1 MNLIYLLL
9 RSSGKI
15 LAIAIFSGFVSGAC
29 NAQLIALINSAV
41 NKNSNMSFLF
51 WSFVVCSLLM
61 VLSRLISG
69 QLLVSLSQKMILE
82 TRLMLSR
89 QILSAPLRYLEELGA
104 SGLLACLTEDVQ
116 SIASAVSFIPSFSI
130 AIAII
135 VGCFTYLIWLDRIT
149 FLAVITFLA
158 IGIFSYQAL
167 SSRTDK
173 YFNFAREEQDKL
185 FYHFRTITEGIKELK
200 LHSQRRDVFF
210 SEELQITVA
219 NSKKYNLQAM
229 TLFNIALA
237 WNQLLIFVVIGI
249 VIFALPKVIDIRAE
263 VMSGYALTSIF
274 IVSPLDTIVSI
285 LPMLSKASIALKKIE
300 YFSLTL
306 GSRSEGNFAFLQQA
320 KSSWQKLELIG
331 VTHAYHREKEDSSF
345 TLGPINLTFSPQELI
360 FLVGGNGS
368 GKSTLAKLLVG
379 LYFPEDGEILVDG
392 QTIDENNREWYRQ
405 QFSVV
410 FSDFYLFNKLLGLKS
425 SNLDLKTKEYL
436 IKLQLDHKVEVKD
449 GVFST
454 TALSQGQRKR
464 LALLTTYL
472 EDRPFYVFDEWASD
486 QDPIFKE
493 IFYTQLLQD
502 LKKRGKTI
510 LVISHDDRYFHLAD
524 RIVTLD
530 YGQIATHKQLLL
542 EN

>member
-1 MNLIYLLL
+1 MNLIYFLL

-15 LAIAIFSGFVSGAC
+15 LAIAIFAGLVSGAC

-41 NKNSNMSFLF
+41 NQNSNMSFLF
-51 WSFVVCSLLM
+51 WSFVICSLLM

-69 QLLVSLSQKMILE
+69 QLLVRLSQKMILE

-104 SGLLACLTEDVQ
+104 PGLLACLTEDVQ
-116 SIASAVSFIPSFSI
+116 SIAGAVSFIPSFSI
-130 AIAII
+130 AVAII
-135 VGCFTYLIWLDRIT
+135 IGCFSYLIWLDRIT
-149 FLAVITFLA
+149 FLAVISFLG
-158 IGIFSYQAL
+158 IGILSYQAL
-167 SSRTDK
+167 WLRTDK
-173 YFNFAREEQDKL
+173 HFNLAREEQDKL

-200 LHSQRRDVFF
+200 LHNQRREVFF
-210 SEELQITVA
+210 SEELQTTVA
-219 NSKKYNLQAM
+219 NFKNYNLKAM
-229 TLFNIALA
+229 TLLNIVLA

-249 VIFALPKVIDIRAE
+249 VIFALPNIINIKAE

-274 IVSPLDTIVSI
+274 IVSPLDTIASI

-306 GSRSEGNFAFLQQA
+306 GSRSEQNVTLLQQA
-320 KSSWQKLELIG
+320 KSPWQKLELIG
-331 VTHAYHREKEDSSF
+331 VTHAYHREKEDSTF

-379 LYFPEDGEILVDG
+379 LYFPEDGEIRVDG

-425 SNLDLKTKEYL
+425 SNLDRKTKEYL
-436 IKLQLDHKVEVKD
+436 IKLQLNHKVEVKD

-510 LVISHDDRYFHLAD
+510 LVISHDDNYFHLAD

-530 YGQIATHKQLLL
+530 YGQIATQKQLLL
-542 EN
+542 

>member
-9 RSSGKI
+9 RSSRKI
-15 LAIAIFSGFVSGAC
+15 LVIAVFSGLVSGAC
-29 NAQLIALINSAV
+29 NAQLIALINNAI

-130 AIAII
+130 AVAII
-135 VGCFTYLIWLDRIT
+135 AGCFTYLIWLDKIT

-200 LHSQRRDVFF
+200 LHSQRREVFF

-306 GSRSEGNFAFLQQA
+306 GSHSEQNVTLLQRA

-360 FLVGGNGS
+360 FLIGGNGS

-379 LYFPEDGEILVDG
+379 LYLPEDGEIRVDG